1 MLVQLAQRNKLF
13 FHSQRNNVY
22 HNLLY
27 VSSGCLITS
36 TFKMD
41 NKKIETFIDT
51 DTKVHLE
58 PIKYGY
64 YEFTKFRVRYN
75 RLNSLLQ
82 IS

>member
-1 MLVQLAQRNKLF
+1 
-13 FHSQRNNVY
+13 
-22 HNLLY
+22 
-27 VSSGCLITS
+27 
-36 TFKMD
+36 MD

-64 YEFTKFRVRYN
+64 YEFTKFRVRYK

-82 IS
+82 ISWNSKGS